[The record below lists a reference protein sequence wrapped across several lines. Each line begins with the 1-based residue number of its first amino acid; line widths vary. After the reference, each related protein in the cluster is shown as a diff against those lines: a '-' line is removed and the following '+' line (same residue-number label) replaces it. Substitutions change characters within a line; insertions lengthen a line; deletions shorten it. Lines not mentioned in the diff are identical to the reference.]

1 MTVTYYLPFSVAYL
15 WPGYVSSTY
24 TLPDIA
30 MMLNSRNA
38 VRRHPNMTE
47 LTEQDHVMN
56 ARDMFANG
64 EHYFIDI

>member
-1 MTVTYYLPFSVAYL
+1 
-15 WPGYVSSTY
+15 
-24 TLPDIA
+24 
-30 MMLNSRNA
+30 MMLNSRNT

-47 LTEQDHVMN
+47 LTERDHVMN